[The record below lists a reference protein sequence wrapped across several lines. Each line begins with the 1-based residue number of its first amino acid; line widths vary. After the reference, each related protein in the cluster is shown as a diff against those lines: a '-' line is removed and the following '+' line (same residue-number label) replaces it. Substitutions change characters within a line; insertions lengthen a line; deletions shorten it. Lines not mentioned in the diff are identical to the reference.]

1 MNREKGF
8 TLLEILVALALLA
21 IAVTVVIQ
29 LFSAN
34 LNAIYSSEDYINAT
48 IKADSK
54 LREVLSDDNLSE
66 RSWSET
72 TDDGYTIYGD
82 VYKTLKERT
91 EELNLDLLEI
101 DLTVRW
107 MVGSREKS
115 INLRTI
121 KVVSKKI

>member
-34 LNAIYSSEDYINAT
+34 LKAIYSSEDYINAT

-91 EELNLDLLEI
+91 EDLNLDLLEI

>member
-34 LNAIYSSEDYINAT
+34 LKAIYSSEDYINAT

-66 RSWSET
+66 RSWSEI

-91 EELNLDLLEI
+91 EDLNLDLLEI

-115 INLRTI
+115 ITLRTM
-121 KVVSKKI
+121 KVVSKKT

>member
-8 TLLEILVALALLA
+8 TLLEILVALAVLA

-34 LNAIYSSEDYINAT
+34 LKAIYSSEDYINAT

-54 LREVLSDDNLSE
+54 LKEVLSDDNLSE
-66 RSWSET
+66 RSWSEI

-91 EELNLDLLEI
+91 EDLNLDLLEI

-115 INLRTI
+115 ITLRTM
-121 KVVSKKI
+121 KVVSKKT

>member
-34 LNAIYSSEDYINAT
+34 LKAIYSSEDYINAT
-48 IKADSK
+48 IKAVSK

-91 EELNLDLLEI
+91 EDLNLDLLEI